1 MTPGQSRVDLQVAKA
16 KTFSLVDE
24 LRTRN
29 RFPCR
34 CKNICAGFLAQTRQV
49 RDMIGVSVRE
59 ENELYIEF
67 VAGFGEGQFAGD
79 RPPIKNPRGLKCGGP
94 NKKNRR
100 NQTAV
105 IS

>member
-67 VAGFGEGQFAGD
+67 VAGLEAGPFSWK
-79 RPPIKNPRGLKCGGP
+79 PPQIKSPRRLSCGDPKKKTRDKPTRVNP
-94 NKKNRR
+94 
-100 NQTAV
+100 
-105 IS
+105 